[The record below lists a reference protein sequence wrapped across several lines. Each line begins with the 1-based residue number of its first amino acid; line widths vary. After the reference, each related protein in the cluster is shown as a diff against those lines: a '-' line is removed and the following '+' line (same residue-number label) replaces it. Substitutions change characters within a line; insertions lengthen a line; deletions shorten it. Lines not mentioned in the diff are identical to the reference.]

1 MTGDAMR
8 EVREAVGIA
17 TRSAADA
24 DFAARC
30 RSSYGAGPGDLAR
43 ADRAL
48 VAITAAPAEARL
60 ALARAITPPDHAVV
74 PVEATR
80 AMLEAAAAKDNE
92 AYRLGSQHG
101 ADDEQIYDAM
111 IAAARGADAEGG
123 KDA

>member
-48 VAITAAPAEARL
+48 AAITAAPASARL
-60 ALARAITPPDHAVV
+60 ALARAITPDTHAVV
-74 PVEATR
+74 EFDPSE
-80 AMLEAAAAKDNE
+80 AML
-92 AYRLGSQHG
+92 
-101 ADDEQIYDAM
+101 DAGFSAPTLTFRPTRRDVRVIFQAM
-111 IAAARGADAEGG
+111 LFAARGADAEGG
-123 KDA
+123 K